1 MGSSSIFFS
10 SQWSVNPCRAID
22 RSSNESSCP
31 RRCSSNPKRK
41 SKSKSKKKQNYH
53 QAKTNKRTSS
63 VGTYSPTYMKKKKKK
78 NEENIFCTYICQVL
92 LRRPLVVSRALG
104 CGARRG
110 PAGTLRRT
118 FGPRPGSVAR
128 ALGVPSRASC
138 LCFKDCV
145 PPHRASQRHGNP
157 NPSLFPLVPL
167 FDAVAAVPDRPQ

>member
-78 NEENIFCTYICQVL
+78 TKRTFFAHTFAKFFSAGRWSFLALSAAGHEEGPRVHY
-92 LRRPLVVSRALG
+92 
-104 CGARRG
+104 GARLG
-110 PAGTLRRT
+110 PGRAPWRVLWA
-118 FGPRPGSVAR
+118 SLVAR
-128 ALGVPSRASC
+128 AASASRIASRPTEPRSAMETQTHPCFPS
-138 LCFKDCV
+138 F
-145 PPHRASQRHGNP
+145 
-157 NPSLFPLVPL
+157 LFLML
-167 FDAVAAVPDRPQ
+167 